1 MFYWELNLANHMLIP
16 FQWEE
21 CDKYWKMRK
30 RYPLGSMSQWN
41 VLMDT
46 RTVIILHTWTWQPSA
61 RLCVSE
67 PGRLSPLAVA
77 TLLAKLDACSPQPQ
91 FNGGNSIYIYQ
102 KGQVH
107 RREGR
112 GGGASS
118 VPALWP
124 AASLCVFEKEITG
137 CPRVAC
143 PHGKVTRTAI
153 SSKMTPR
160 RKMEEGEY
168 CIIFSSSGR
177 EVSRRGNG
185 NLNGQRENSF
195 GLCFRLVW
203 R

>member
-1 MFYWELNLANHMLIP
+1 
-16 FQWEE
+16 
-21 CDKYWKMRK
+21 MRK

-41 VLMDT
+41 VLMDMS
-46 RTVIILHTWTWQPSA
+46 TVIILHTWTWQPSP

-67 PGRLSPLAVA
+67 PGRLSPFAVA
-77 TLLAKLDACSPQPQ
+77 TLLARLDACSPQTQ
-91 FNGGNSIYIYQ
+91 FNGGNSIYMYQ
-102 KGQVH
+102 KGQIH

-112 GGGASS
+112 GGGHQAYLHSDLLLLPC
-118 VPALWP
+118 VYLKRKLQ
-124 AASLCVFEKEITG
+124 AAPI

-168 CIIFSSSGR
+168 CVIFSSSSR

-195 GLCFRLVW
+195 GLCFRLV
-203 R
+203 